1 MSSRNLITPLP
12 KFTFLRE
19 LIPSRALG
27 FIHTHHYKTQSQ
39 VKAFKK
45 FLLFGS
51 IIDTWSKF
59 SRTLCKKV
67 VSSLFRCWKITQT
80 LLVCECSQTF
90 FLQDHHWAQ
99 LFPLLQRIFQS
110 LFFQLLTTKE
120 KGPYLRTWDKDGE
133 RLKKV
138 SSGFTCTNRHV
149 GTTRLW

>member
-1 MSSRNLITPLP
+1 MSGRNLITPFS
-12 KFTFLRE
+12 KVYFLRRTYS
-19 LIPSRALG
+19 LSRIR
-27 FIHTHHYKTQSQ
+27 FHTHAPLQDPEPGKG
-39 VKAFKK
+39 FKK

-59 SRTLCKKV
+59 SRTPCKKV

-90 FLQDHHWAQ
+90 FWKTTTAWAQ

-110 LFFQLLTTKE
+110 LFFQLLTTKK

-138 SSGFTCTNRHV
+138 SSGFTFVRTD
-149 GTTRLW
+149 T